1 MTISHLAPEAV
12 AFSPELNAGDGR
24 PTAPADG
31 LRERPQRD
39 VMPMLRGLRLRV
51 WEGAGLLTDFRP
63 DAERPQFMTSGLHA
77 LSGFE
82 VPFLPEPYEDEGHRN
97 AVVDGHFERFLRDM
111 VRMVYG
117 LHLPEV
123 YHGRIWERL
132 QAFPTFDLRLV
143 STPEAKGPGRIRLFL
158 LAKVFVPVEGADVAA
173 EARALACEKIVAA
186 CRLYRAVAPP
196 VLPLKPLDWVGA
208 SASKPNSPQQSVAVR
223 DEDLGLAPAFPFIG
237 ELRRENFLTGPEPE
251 GKYEAFCSNLR
262 GGGSK
267 QGQPRV
273 FAVPTL
279 WPTSTHDLLPTCS
292 VIAGSSTPVVLS
304 VRLHPTMRTR
314 QEHRALLRRQ
324 QEIREA
330 KEGQSKVLLM
340 RSERLISDQTAH
352 QELFHIAVQ
361 VAGTDAGSV
370 NEVLA
375 TLASEQAVRRGLSE
389 PPGMH
394 SRPSRLM
401 CLHRSEL
408 EVASF
413 NLRHVELWPWGA
425 VDDKARES
433 CMPAG
438 SYISGAPDLNGFPPP
453 EELRAPEVFQR
464 RDLEDDP
471 NLVRHRMLVSLQEA
485 ASAWRLPIVGVG
497 GQAGLASRLPN
508 PFEQLPRETPTGPR
522 TISLGLVQ
530 HRGVSTLQDYR
541 VPLLGQQGAY
551 TGIGDRVIVVAGSP
565 GSGKTN
571 FCLHFLEQLWDRAE
585 NGHRYP
591 YLVIDPTR
599 GLEFRWL
606 FSAAP
611 DDLVIFTVGDARE
624 VPFCFN
630 PLIVPRNVGL
640 QGHISRLMSCFRA
653 AYYMWD
659 PLPAIF
665 EEAIR
670 LSYRRK
676 FESLG
681 RRWDPTATFGT
692 GRVDD
697 YPTLSD
703 VCATMGTGAANE
715 RDTVLAR
722 QRELWSAGGQAT
734 DNQATIIASTSL
746 RLLNLRDNFD
756 HIIGGPAPG
765 RPCLDLTKL
774 LKVPAV
780 LELGMIGDS
789 QALSLIMAFLVVSLA
804 GCIENRNRD
813 EDLMHVLVIEEA
825 HRLLSAEGGSSQ
837 DGSSSRAQAA
847 EDINNLLAEVR
858 KYGQGVMLL
867 DQRPGSLVGGVID
880 NAYLVALHRLN
891 ERKSFEQFADML
903 NLNPNQRRFARF
915 GLQPGEAIFLDH
927 PTGIPV
933 ALRPP
938 EKPKEQA
945 RKERSDDLLR
955 RLRERAGKL
964 NYEAPPARAAEDG
977 RAALLLDRCGSVAEL
992 RETLEKLRAHLKGGA
1007 PKARVVLRYAKDLAR
1022 GLGVEREA
1030 LYETARDLFLH
1041 LASEAGLT
1049 AEVTDEIRKEVDDG

>member
-1 MTISHLAPEAV
+1 L
-12 AFSPELNAGDGR
+12 
-24 PTAPADG
+24 ADG
-31 LRERPQRD
+31 HRERSLRD
-39 VMPMLRGLRLRV
+39 TIPIFRGLRLRV
-51 WEGAGLLTDFRP
+51 WEGPGLLTDFRP
-63 DAERPQFMTSGLHA
+63 DADRPQFMTSGVHA

-82 VPFLPEPYEDEGHRN
+82 VPFLPEPYEDEGART
-97 AVVDGHFERFLRDM
+97 ALADGQRERFLRDM
-111 VRMVYG
+111 IRMVHG

-123 YHGRIWERL
+123 YYGRVWERL
-132 QAFPTFDLRLV
+132 LAFPTFDLRLV
-143 STPEAKGPGRIRLFL
+143 STPGEKGPGRVRLFL
-158 LAKVFVPVEGADVAA
+158 LAKVFVPVEGTDVPA
-173 EARALACEKIVAA
+173 EARALACEKVIAA
-186 CRLYRAVAPP
+186 CCLCRAVAPP
-196 VLPLKPLDWVGA
+196 ILPLQPLDWVGSGA
-208 SASKPNSPQQSVAVR
+208 PDPDSPQEAVAVR
-223 DEDLGLAPAFPFIG
+223 DEDLGLTSSFPFIG
-237 ELRRENFLTGPEPE
+237 ELRRENYLTGLEPE
-251 GKYEAFCSNLR
+251 GEYEAFCSSLR
-262 GGGSK
+262 GEYPE
-267 QGQPRV
+267 QDQPRV
-273 FAVPTL
+273 FAVPSL
-279 WPTSTHDLLPTCS
+279 WPNSTHDLLPTCS

-304 VRLHPTMRTR
+304 VRLHPTLRTR
-314 QEHRALLRRQ
+314 QEHRALLCRQ
-324 QEIREA
+324 EEIRKA
-330 KEGQSKVLLM
+330 KEGRSKVLLT
-340 RSERLISDQTAH
+340 RAERLTSEQATH
-352 QELFHIAVQ
+352 HELFHMAVQ

-375 TLASEQAVRRGLSE
+375 TLASEQAVRWERQGE
-389 PPGMH
+389 QPGMH
-394 SRPSRLM
+394 SRPDRLM
-401 CLHRSEL
+401 CLHSSEL
-408 EVASF
+408 KVASF
-413 NLRHVELWPWGA
+413 NLCCVELWPWGA
-425 VDDKARES
+425 VDDKARDS
-433 CMPAG
+433 AIPTG
-438 SYISGAPDLNGFPPP
+438 SYTWGAPDLNSFPPP
-453 EELRAPEVFQR
+453 EELRAPDVFPH
-464 RDLEDDP
+464 RDLEDEP

-508 PFEQLPRETPTGPR
+508 PFEQLPRETPTGPG

-530 HRGVSTLQDYR
+530 HRGVSTRQDYR
-541 VPLLGQQGAY
+541 VPLLGRQGAY

-585 NGHRYP
+585 GGHRYP

-606 FSAAP
+606 LNAVP

-630 PLIVPRNVGL
+630 PFIVPQNVSL

-676 FESLG
+676 FEGLG
-681 RRWDPTATFGT
+681 RRWDPAATFGT
-692 GRVDD
+692 GRVED

-703 VCATMGTGAANE
+703 VCAAMGTGAANE
-715 RDTVLAR
+715 CDTVLAR
-722 QRELWSAGGQAT
+722 QRELWSADGQGT
-734 DNQATIIASTSL
+734 ENQATVIASTSL

-765 RPCLDLTKL
+765 RPCVELTKL

-813 EDLMHVLVIEEA
+813 EDPMHLLVIEEA

-837 DGSSSRAQAA
+837 EGSSSRAQAA

-891 ERKSFEQFADML
+891 ERKSFDQFADML
-903 NLNPNQRRFARF
+903 NLNPNQRRFAGV
-915 GLQPGEAIFLDH
+915 GLQPGEAVFLDR

-945 RKERSDDLLR
+945 RKERSDELRR
-955 RLRERAGKL
+955 RLRERAGNL
-964 NYEAPPARAAEDG
+964 NYEAPPARPAENG
-977 RAALLLDRCGSVAEL
+977 PAALLPGRYRSVAEL
-992 RETLEKLRAHLKGGA
+992 GETLEKRCAHLKDGVS
-1007 PKARVVLRYAKDLAR
+1007 KVRVVVGYAKDLAH
-1022 GLGVEREA
+1022 GLGVE
-1030 LYETARDLFLH
+1030 ARDLFRY
-1041 LASEAGLT
+1041 LAGEVGLST
-1049 AEVTDEIRKEVDDG
+1049 EVTDEIRKEVEDECGVPMAGRPAIGTPAGASRDASG

>member
-1 MTISHLAPEAV
+1 
-12 AFSPELNAGDGR
+12 
-24 PTAPADG
+24 
-31 LRERPQRD
+31 
-39 VMPMLRGLRLRV
+39 MPSL
-51 WEGAGLLTDFRP
+51 WP
-63 DAERPQFMTSGLHA
+63 
-77 LSGFE
+77 
-82 VPFLPEPYEDEGHRN
+82 
-97 AVVDGHFERFLRDM
+97 
-111 VRMVYG
+111 
-117 LHLPEV
+117 
-123 YHGRIWERL
+123 
-132 QAFPTFDLRLV
+132 
-143 STPEAKGPGRIRLFL
+143 
-158 LAKVFVPVEGADVAA
+158 
-173 EARALACEKIVAA
+173 
-186 CRLYRAVAPP
+186 
-196 VLPLKPLDWVGA
+196 A
-208 SASKPNSPQQSVAVR
+208 SAHN
-223 DEDLGLAPAFPFIG
+223 
-237 ELRRENFLTGPEPE
+237 
-251 GKYEAFCSNLR
+251 
-262 GGGSK
+262 
-267 QGQPRV
+267 
-273 FAVPTL
+273 
-279 WPTSTHDLLPTCS
+279 LLPTCS
-292 VIAGSSTPVVLS
+292 VIAASATPLVLS
-304 VRLHPTMRTR
+304 VLPCTPRCALPRSKKPCSAGRRKSARPT
-314 QEHRALLRRQ
+314 RARASFCRR
-324 QEIREA
+324 A
-330 KEGQSKVLLM
+330 
-340 RSERLISDQTAH
+340 ERPTGGHL
-352 QELFHIAVQ
+352 ELFHIAVQ
-361 VAGTDAGSV
+361 VAGTRADSV

-375 TLASEQAVRRGLSE
+375 TLAGEQAVRRGRRGE
-389 PPGMH
+389 PLGMQ
-394 SRPSRLM
+394 SRPVPLT
-401 CLHRSEL
+401 CLHPSEL

-425 VDDKARES
+425 LDDVARES
-433 CMPAG
+433 ATPAG
-438 SYISGAPDLNGFPPP
+438 SYPCGAPNLNTFPPP
-453 EELRAPEVFQR
+453 EDLCAPAVFLH
-464 RDLEDDP
+464 RDLEDEP
-471 NLVRHRMLVSLQEA
+471 KLVRLRMLVSPEEA

-508 PFEQLPRETPTGPR
+508 PFEQLPRETPTGPG

-530 HRGVSTLQDYR
+530 HRGISTRQDYR
-541 VPLLGQQGAY
+541 LPLLGRQGEY

-571 FCLHFLEQLWDRAE
+571 FCLHFLEQLWDRAD
-585 NGHRYP
+585 GGGRYP

-606 FSAAP
+606 LGAAP
-611 DDLVIFTVGDARE
+611 DDLVIFTIGDARE

-630 PLIVPRNVGL
+630 PFIVPQNVSL

-676 FESLG
+676 FEGLG
-681 RRWDPTATFGT
+681 RRWDPAATFGT
-692 GRVDD
+692 GCAED
-697 YPTLSD
+697 YPTLSH
-703 VCATMGTGAANE
+703 VCAAMGTGAADE

-722 QRELWSAGGQAT
+722 QRQLWSADGQGT
-734 DNQATIIASTSL
+734 DNQATILASTSL

-765 RPCLDLTKL
+765 RPCVDLTKL

-804 GCIENRNRD
+804 GCIENRDRNQD
-813 EDLMHVLVIEEA
+813 PMHLLVIEEA

-847 EDINNLLAEVR
+847 ADINNLLAEVR

-903 NLNPNQRRFARF
+903 NLNLNQRRFARV
-915 GLQPGEAIFLDH
+915 GLQPGEAVFLDR

-945 RKERSDDLLR
+945 RKESSDDLLR

-977 RAALLLDRCGSVAEL
+977 RVALLLDRCGSG
-992 RETLEKLRAHLKGGA
+992 GGA
-1007 PKARVVLRYAKDLAR
+1007 EGD
-1022 GLGVEREA
+1022 
-1030 LYETARDLFLH
+1030 
-1041 LASEAGLT
+1041 AGQT
-1049 AEVTDEIRKEVDDG
+1049 VCSPEG